1 MFNLFHYRP
10 QTSLADMLEHT
21 LVHMRDLALGEYAAF
36 LVFSLGLFG
45 LAVHLRR
52 KGSFRF
58 RIHNRLAK
66 GEQARR
72 ELFNSSRAI
81 VIYNATQ
88 VLMRVGV
95 LAFGYVV
102 TFDTPVS
109 LPLAIAS
116 YPLIMIGHDAYFYFT
131 HRLMHAPA
139 IFRGVHWEHH
149 RSKHPTVLAAY
160 SFSITES
167 VAQGFYPI
175 LYVMLFPCTF
185 PTLIFFYFVA
195 IAHDVMIHSGIDFM
209 PRFLVTDRRF
219 GWICGTIYHD
229 IHHAVGRTNY
239 GLYTRVWDRL
249 FKTEHPDFVAIYDYV
264 HSPQNDGNA
273 YRKLLGRGAI
283 DAAED
288 APLPEGAPA
297 S

>member
-10 QTSLADMLEHT
+10 QTTLAAMLEHN
-21 LVHMRDLALGEYAAF
+21 LVHLRDLALGEYIAF
-36 LVFSLGLFG
+36 LVFALGLFG
-45 LAVHLRR
+45 LIVWLRR
-52 KGSFRF
+52 RGSFRF
-58 RIHNRLAK
+58 RIHNRIARP
-66 GEQARR
+66 EQARR

-81 VIYNATQ
+81 LIYNASQ
-88 VLMRVGV
+88 IVMRVGA
-95 LAFGYVV
+95 LAFGYVL
-102 TFDTPVS
+102 TFDTPIS
-109 LPLAIAS
+109 WPLAVIS

-160 SFSITES
+160 SFSISELI
-167 VAQGFYPI
+167 VQGFYPI
-175 LYVMLFPCTF
+175 LYVMFFPCTF

-195 IAHDVMIHSGIDFM
+195 ISHDVMIHSGIDFM
-209 PRFLVTDRRF
+209 PRILVTDRRF
-219 GWICGTIYHD
+219 GWLCGALYHD

-249 FKTEHPDFVAIYDYV
+249 FRTEHPDFVRLYDYV
-264 HSPQNDGNA
+264 HSPGNDGNA
-273 YRKLLGRGAI
+273 YRKLLGRAVI
-283 DAAED
+283 ETPAE
-288 APLPEGAPA
+288 APVPEGAPA